1 MKKLVLF
8 AAIAAMPFFVSAQ
21 ELKFGYINKMQVLYM
36 MPEISDVESKYAD
49 YAAQNKKLFEDS
61 QAEAKKQYDLFQTMM
76 QDPNAT
82 EAKKKNQLDIVQGL
96 EEKLQTLQVTIQQDL
111 QQKQVQLLRPLEE
124 KLQKAIDTVSKKNN
138 FFMVFNLD
146 SEAIVYKADK
156 AIDITEMVK
165 KELNIK

>member
-1 MKKLVLF
+1 MKKLILF
-8 AAIAAMPFFVSAQ
+8 AAIAAMPFFTSAQ
-21 ELKFGYINKMQVLYM
+21 ELKFGYINKMQVLYT
-36 MPEISDVESKYAD
+36 MPEISDVESRYAD

-61 QAEAKKQYDLFQTMM
+61 QAEAQKQYELFQEMM

-82 EAKKKNQLDIVQGL
+82 DAKKKNQLEIVQGL
-96 EEKLQTLQVTIQQDL
+96 EQRLQNLQTTIQQDL
-111 QQKQVQLLRPLEE
+111 QQKQMQLLQPLEE

-138 FFMVFNLD
+138 FFMVF
-146 SEAIVYKADK
+146 EAETLVYKADK